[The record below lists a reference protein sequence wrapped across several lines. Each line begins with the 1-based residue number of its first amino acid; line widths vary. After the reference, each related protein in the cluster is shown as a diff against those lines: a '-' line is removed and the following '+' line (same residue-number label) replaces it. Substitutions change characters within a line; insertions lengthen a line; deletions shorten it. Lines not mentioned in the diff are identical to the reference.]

1 MRLQVSMSRIDDVM
15 SKTSDIKI
23 SESPVKSEI
32 EGRVEFKNVTF
43 GYKNYE
49 PILNDISFKAE
60 KGEMIGLVGESGAG
74 KSTVIN
80 LLMRLYDADEG
91 AILIDCVNIKEYDP
105 KTLHDAMGVVLQ
117 ENFLFS
123 GTIYENIKFSWPRR
137 HPRAG
142 HNGGKNGGSPR
153 LYLPN
158 SPTDIIPM

>member
-91 AILIDCVNIKEYDP
+91 AVLIDGVNIKEYDP
-105 KTLHDAMGVVLQ
+105 KTLHDAMGVVSGKLP
-117 ENFLFS
+117 FLGHNLRKHKIFL
-123 GTIYENIKFSWPRR
+123 PRR

-142 HNGGKNGGSPR
+142 HNGGKNGGMPTTLSA
-153 LYLPN
+153 N